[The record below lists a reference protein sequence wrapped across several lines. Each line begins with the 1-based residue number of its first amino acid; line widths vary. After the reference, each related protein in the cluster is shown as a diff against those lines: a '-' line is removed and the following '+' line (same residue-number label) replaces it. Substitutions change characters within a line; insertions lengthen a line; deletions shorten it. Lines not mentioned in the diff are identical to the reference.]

1 MYRLADIENK
11 ILHGDSLRIL
21 KEIPDGSVDLIFADP
36 PYWMQTDGV
45 LLRTNGSKFE
55 GVQDDWD
62 KFNSFADYD
71 AFTFEW
77 LAECKRVL
85 KKDGSM
91 WVIGSFQNIF
101 RVGKILQDLGFWILN
116 DVIWEKP
123 NAAPNFSGTR
133 FQNAHETLI
142 WCSKNKGSKY
152 QFNYKTMKSLNGGRQ
167 DRSIWQIGICIG
179 KERLRNE
186 DGKKVHATQKPER
199 LLYKVILSSTAPGDL
214 VLDPFFGT
222 GTTGAVAKS
231 IGRRFIGIERDSAYI
246 EAASKRIEKVKDVS
260 DDISNLKLEVKP
272 PRVSMLQLIQSG
284 MLVVDESLFDPDG
297 NKICA
302 VCKNGKVWDG
312 EEELSIHK
320 MAAKVLSRT
329 NYNGW
334 SYFYVRR
341 SEANKLVSID
351 ELRYKYANNEDRQ

>member
-1 MYRLADIENK
+1 M
-11 ILHGDSLRIL
+11 
-21 KEIPDGSVDLIFADP
+21 
-36 PYWMQTDGV
+36 
-45 LLRTNGSKFE
+45 
-55 GVQDDWD
+55 
-62 KFNSFADYD
+62 
-71 AFTFEW
+71 
-77 LAECKRVL
+77 
-85 KKDGSM
+85 
-91 WVIGSFQNIF
+91 
-101 RVGKILQDLGFWILN
+101 
-116 DVIWEKP
+116 IWEKP

-199 LLYKVILSSTAPGDL
+199 LLYKVILSSTVPGDL

-246 EAASKRIEKVKDVS
+246 EAASKRIEKAKDVS

-284 MLVVDESLFDPDG
+284 MLVIDENLFDPDG
-297 NKICA
+297 NKICV

-320 MAAKVLSRT
+320 MAAKVLSRA

-341 SEANKLVSID
+341 SETNKLVSID